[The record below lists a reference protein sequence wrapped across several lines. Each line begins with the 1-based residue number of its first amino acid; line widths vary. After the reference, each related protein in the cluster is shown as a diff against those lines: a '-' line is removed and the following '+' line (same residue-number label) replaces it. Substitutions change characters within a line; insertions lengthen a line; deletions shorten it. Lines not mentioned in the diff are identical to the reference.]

1 MKLDQLRR
9 VLLHKWQKRWTFFF
23 FHGKQPR
30 YEIYQTAY
38 WAWLWWTRKM
48 TSYLRF
54 AKIVRIAFWNGLSI
68 WIWNIQGY
76 HNAKLVEFYV
86 FLMTLVSP
94 NLLTDLLTEVGKRFY
109 KINPYNIEN
118 VLFVILFC
126 FSYHQSRDIRVWII
140 FAISFKVYLAASN
153 FCGIQIVDE

>member
-1 MKLDQLRR
+1 M
-9 VLLHKWQKRWTFFF
+9 
-23 FHGKQPR
+23 
-30 YEIYQTAY
+30 
-38 WAWLWWTRKM
+38 
-48 TSYLRF
+48 
-54 AKIVRIAFWNGLSI
+54 
-68 WIWNIQGY
+68 
-76 HNAKLVEFYV
+76 VEFYA
-86 FLMTLVSP
+86 FLMTLTISP

-118 VLFVILFC
+118 VLFVILFR